1 MTIRIL
7 KIILLL
13 KIKSMM
19 LNHEVNELRIPWLS
33 IVFLEAMS
41 AHASKSS
48 VVIFKY
54 FGFIVFNL
62 QVLVQLLT
70 LNA

>member
-1 MTIRIL
+1 
-7 KIILLL
+7 
-13 KIKSMM
+13 MM